1 MPILFYDGTCGL
13 CARSVQWV
21 LSHEHRDRT
30 LRFASL
36 QGPRAGSITAIRP
49 LTDALDSVVWYEA
62 GDGVHPGRVL
72 TRSAAVL
79 EVWRYVG
86 GTWRVLAAI
95 GRLIPRALRD
105 RAYNLVARHRHSLAG
120 PACVL
125 PTAEQRERFLD
136 APSAER

>member
-21 LSHEHRDRT
+21 LSHEHQNRT

-36 QGPRAGSITAIRP
+36 QGSQAASIPEIRP
-49 LTDALDSVVWYEA
+49 LTGALDSVVWYEA
-62 GDGVHPGRVL
+62 GDDAHPARVL

-86 GTWRVLAAI
+86 GAWRVAAGI
-95 GRLIPRALRD
+95 GRLLPRAFRD
-105 RAYNLVARHRHSLAG
+105 WLYDQIARHRHALAG

-125 PTAEQRERFLD
+125 PTPEEEDRFLD
-136 APSAER
+136 G

>member
-21 LSHEHRDRT
+21 LSHEHQNRT

-36 QGPRAGSITAIRP
+36 QGSQAASIPEIRP
-49 LTDALDSVVWYEA
+49 LTGALDSVIWYA
-62 GDGVHPGRVL
+62 AADDAHPARVL

-86 GTWRVLAAI
+86 GSWRVLAAI
-95 GRLIPRALRD
+95 GRLAPRALRD

-125 PTAEQRERFLD
+125 PTSEQRGRFLD
-136 APSAER
+136 ER